1 MAIDER
7 HRTAA
12 PSPTPTAPT
21 AQREISLPITGMTC
35 ASCVRRVERTLGKVA
50 GVGEASV
57 NLASERA
64 TVSYDPA
71 LVTLADLEGAVEKAG
86 YGVRHEEIVLPITG
100 MTCASCVR
108 RVERAL
114 GKVPGVGA
122 VAVNLATER
131 ATVDFFPG
139 TATVADLRAAVER
152 AGYGLAQETNE
163 ADGNI
168 DHAAEERAREIGDL
182 RRKFGVSLAVG
193 ALLMAAMFIPLP
205 FDHRRLYPLMFL
217 LATPVQFWAG
227 WQFYRG
233 AWAAGRHGSTNMNTL
248 VAVGTTAAYGYSV
261 FVTFFP
267 ALVASLGL
275 QAAVYYESAV
285 IIVALILLG
294 RYLEARAKG
303 QTSAAITK
311 LLGLAP
317 KTARVIRDGQ
327 EFDLPL
333 EQVVAGDLLRVRPG
347 DKVPVDGVVT
357 AGRSAVDESMLT
369 GESIPVEK
377 TPGTQVIGAT
387 INKTGAFTF
396 RATKVGKDTAL
407 AQIVR
412 LVEDAQGS
420 KAPIQ
425 RLADVISSYFVPAI
439 LALSVLTFAGWFAFG
454 PDPRFTLALQ
464 TFIAVLIIACPCALG
479 LATPTAIMVGTGKGA
494 EAGIL
499 IRGGEAL
506 EGAHKVDTIVLD
518 KTGTIT
524 RGKPV
529 VTDVL
534 VVSEGIVGSRQSAVG
549 SEGAL
554 PPAGTDLQILATDH
568 GPRTTESSHDA
579 RRTTHDL
586 LRLAAAAEQG
596 SEHPLGEAIVGRA
609 RELALPLAAA
619 ESFESITGRGISAV
633 VEGHALLLGNAALLA
648 DWSIRDAG
656 LDAAAERLAAAG
668 KTPMYI
674 AIDGAAAGLIA
685 VADTVK
691 AESREAIAALHALG
705 LNVWMLTGDN
715 RATAAA
721 IARQV
726 GIAPEFVLAEVLPG
740 EKAATIAD
748 LQGRGRTVAMVGDGV
763 NDAPALARAD
773 LGIAIGT
780 GADVAVEASDIT
792 LVGGD
797 LRGVVSGIALSR
809 RTIGVI
815 RQNLFWA
822 FAYNVV
828 LIPVAMGV
836 LYPFT
841 GQLLNPIIA
850 AAAMAMSSVS
860 VVTNSLRLRGWQPPV
875 DVREI
880 AHPPLRRRLA
890 DGGYLI
896 AIALL
901 ALAIGVG
908 SFRLSAA
915 SMGAAGMGGHADAA
929 SDEHGALA
937 RVVAVPPETAGVR
950 VVWTS
955 EPATPAPG
963 QPVTF
968 RYRISDATSGGAITT
983 LPLDHERPMH
993 LILTSMD
1000 LTQFQHIH
1008 PALAADGSYTVTTTL
1023 PQAGTYSLASEFMHT
1038 GQTVLD
1044 QEQLTVGAASV
1055 PGTPPAPDL
1064 TPQTVGGVT
1073 VALAKP
1079 QTIRAGATVP
1089 LNVLVTQAGQP
1100 VSDLQPY
1107 LGAAAHIAI
1116 VRAGGGDFQHTHA
1129 EGSDTHSHDAATE
1142 AHNDGAVTGPFGP
1155 ALAFNATFPLAGIYK
1170 VWVQINRGG
1179 EVITTAFVMQ
1189 VE

>member
-7 HRTAA
+7 QRTTTPPLPAA
-12 PSPTPTAPT
+12 TPP

-35 ASCVRRVERTLGKVA
+35 ASCVRRVERTLGKVP
-50 GVGEASV
+50 GVGEANV

-86 YGVRHEEIVLPITG
+86 YGVRHEEITLPITG

-131 ATVDFFPG
+131 ATVDFYPG
-139 TATVADLRAAVER
+139 AATVAELRAAVER
-152 AGYGLAQETNE
+152 AGYGLAQA
-163 ADGNI
+163 ADDADSGT
-168 DHAAEERAREIGDL
+168 DHAAEERAREIANL
-182 RRKFGVSLAVG
+182 RLKFGVSLAVG
-193 ALLMAAMFIPLP
+193 ALLMAAMFVPLP
-205 FDHRRLYPLMFL
+205 FDHSRLFPLLFL

-267 ALVASLGL
+267 TLVARLGL

-333 EQVVAGDLLRVRPG
+333 EQVIAGDLLRVRPG
-347 DKVPVDGVVT
+347 DRVPTDGVVT
-357 AGRSAVDESMLT
+357 EGRSAVDESMLT

-377 TPGTQVIGAT
+377 TPGAQVIGAT

-407 AQIVR
+407 TQIVR
-412 LVEDAQGS
+412 LVEEAQGS

-439 LALSVLTFAGWFAFG
+439 LALSVLTFIGWFAFG

-529 VTDVL
+529 VTDVIVVGRESR
-534 VVSEGIVGSRQSAVG
+534 VVSEGT
-549 SEGAL
+549 L
-554 PPAGTDLQILATDH
+554 PRAGNAQQLATTD
-568 GPRTTESSHDA
+568 TAHDS
-579 RRTTHDL
+579 RLTTHDL
-586 LRLAAAAEQG
+586 LRLAAAAERG

-609 RELALPLAAA
+609 RELSLTLPAA
-619 ESFESITGRGISAV
+619 EEFESITGRGISAV

-648 DWSIRDAG
+648 DWAIRATALDEEAG
-656 LDAAAERLAAAG
+656 RLAADG

-674 AIDGAAAGLIA
+674 AVDGAAAGLIA

-691 AESREAIAALHALG
+691 AESREAIEALHALG
-705 LNVWMLTGDN
+705 LDVWMLTGDN

-721 IARQV
+721 IAAQV
-726 GIAPEFVLAEVLPG
+726 GIAPDFVLAEVLPG
-740 EKAATIAD
+740 EKAATIEE
-748 LQGRGRTVAMVGDGV
+748 LQGRGKVVAMVGDGV

-836 LYPFT
+836 LYPIT

-860 VVTNSLRLRGWQPPV
+860 VVTNSLRLRGWKTPTTRGRRLPDRHRPPRPGDRHRLLPPQRGEYGRPRRCDGRRAQHAGGDGRGAARDSGGPHRV
-875 DVREI
+875 EQRAGESRAGPAGDPPLPDQRRDERPADHRLAARPRAPDAPDPDQHGPDPVP
-880 AHPPLRRRLA
+880 AHPPGPGRRWQLHRDDHAASNGHLQPCQRVPARGPDGARPRAADGRHGQHPRCAAHSRPDTADGRRGHGGVGEAADHQGGRDGAAERPRYAGWAGGQRSATVPGGGGAHRHRPLRRR
-890 DGGYLI
+890 
-896 AIALL
+896 
-901 ALAIGVG
+901 
-908 SFRLSAA
+908 RL
-915 SMGAAGMGGHADAA
+915 
-929 SDEHGALA
+929 
-937 RVVAVPPETAGVR
+937 
-950 VVWTS
+950 
-955 EPATPAPG
+955 PA
-963 QPVTF
+963 
-968 RYRISDATSGGAITT
+968 
-983 LPLDHERPMH
+983 
-993 LILTSMD
+993 
-1000 LTQFQHIH
+1000 H
-1008 PALAADGSYTVTTTL
+1008 P
-1023 PQAGTYSLASEFMHT
+1023 
-1038 GQTVLD
+1038 
-1044 QEQLTVGAASV
+1044 
-1055 PGTPPAPDL
+1055 
-1064 TPQTVGGVT
+1064 
-1073 VALAKP
+1073 
-1079 QTIRAGATVP
+1079 
-1089 LNVLVTQAGQP
+1089 
-1100 VSDLQPY
+1100 
-1107 LGAAAHIAI
+1107 
-1116 VRAGGGDFQHTHA
+1116 
-1129 EGSDTHSHDAATE
+1129 
-1142 AHNDGAVTGPFGP
+1142 
-1155 ALAFNATFPLAGIYK
+1155 
-1170 VWVQINRGG
+1170 RGG
-1179 EVITTAFVMQ
+1179 ERHPQPRWRDRRPRGRRGHRTVRPRARL
-1189 VE
+1189 